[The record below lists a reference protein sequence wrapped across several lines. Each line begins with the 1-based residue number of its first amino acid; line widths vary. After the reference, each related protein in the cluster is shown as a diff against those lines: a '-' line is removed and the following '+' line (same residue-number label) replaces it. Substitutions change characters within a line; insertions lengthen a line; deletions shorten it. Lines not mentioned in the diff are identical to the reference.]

1 FWLADGSAS
10 TRANAVTDAG
20 MTSWGCG
27 PPPPRIFQA
36 RPAPASTMTKKA
48 ARPMMRIRLGFPR
61 GLPADAGCCAVGPG
75 GGGGGGSTSVDSA
88 PVDSA
93 AVDSAAVGEESGGGG
108 GGG

>member
-1 FWLADGSAS
+1 KRSIFWLADGSAS

-36 RPAPASTMTKKA
+36 RPAPASTMTNTA
-48 ARPMMRIRLGFPR
+48 ARPMIRIRLGFQR
-61 GLPADAGCCAVGPG
+61 GLPADAGWCAVGPG
-75 GGGGGGSTSVDSA
+75 GGGGGGTAPVDSA

-93 AVDSAAVGEESGGGG
+93 GVGEESGGGG